1 MRTLAQFFYLAVGSL
16 AIYVTDMPRAF
27 SLPNDAEQLPSN
39 VPSARSP
46 QEVNVEAQKLVDGG
60 NAAYKSKDYAKT
72 VELYTELLRLK
83 PRDPRAY
90 YNRGNAYDRMN
101 NFDAAAADFSEAIKI
116 QPSFY
121 LALMNRGN
129 IFSRNGR
136 YADAIT
142 DYDRALQYKTDDFLI
157 FYNRGVAHER
167 LGNDAQAVDDLTEA
181 IRLNPNDA
189 QSYADRGIVLS
200 RLGKVAEARK
210 DLAAALRISPDNAR
224 AVQGLNDI
232 DRKSSGPAV
241 DTPGVVNE
249 MHHGRTVDFLL
260 ELVEQAC
267 FKNGEVAADLE
278 AVAKNRAWTPATEE
292 ERTKASASIG
302 TTLINGW
309 TSTTEFGGIA
319 ILQSVVKEVPPVFV
333 CSIITKLASPNVYRD
348 VALAFER
355 RFNVPESEVE
365 DRGLTSTKGYWL
377 PHTPSC
383 DAKATLVGSDG
394 NLTLTIRMLHG
405 RRRPNGS

>member
-60 NAAYKSKDYAKT
+60 NAAYKSKDYAKA

-83 PRDPRAY
+83 PWDPRAY
-90 YNRGNAYDRMN
+90 YNRGNAYYRMN
-101 NFDAAAADFSEAIKI
+101 NFDAAADFSEAIKI
-116 QPSFY
+116 QPSLH

-129 IFSRNGR
+129 IFLRNGR
-136 YADAIT
+136 YADAIS
-142 DYDRALQYKTDDFLI
+142 DYDRALQYTTDDFLI
-157 FYNRGVAHER
+157 YYNRGVAHQR
-167 LGNDAQAVDDLTEA
+167 LGNDTQAVDDLTEA
-181 IRLNPNDA
+181 IRLNPKDA
-189 QSYADRGIVLS
+189 QSFAERGIALS

-249 MHHGRTVDFLL
+249 MPHVRTVDFLL

-292 ERTKASASIG
+292 ERTKASASIDA
-302 TTLINGW
+302 TLINSW
-309 TSTTEFGGIA
+309 ISTTEFGSVA
-319 ILQSVVKEVPPVFV
+319 ILQSEVVETSPVYV
-333 CSIITKLASPNVYRD
+333 CSITTKLASPHVYKD
-348 VALAFER
+348 VSLGLES
-355 RFNVPESEVE
+355 RFKVAAVEVQ
-365 DRGLTSTKGYWL
+365 DRGPTITTSYWL
-377 PHTPSC
+377 PHTPNC
-383 DAKATLVGSDG
+383 DAKTSLIASDG
-394 NLTLTIRMLHG
+394 GLTLTIRLLHG
-405 RRRPNGS
+405 RKKPNK

>member
-224 AVQGLNDI
+224 AVQGLDDI
-232 DRKSSGPAV
+232 DQKRTDSTV
-241 DTPGVVNE
+241 DTPGVINE
-249 MHHGRTVDFLL
+249 MSHVRTVDFLL

-267 FKNGEVAADLE
+267 FKNGEDAADLE
-278 AVAKNRAWTPATEE
+278 AFAKSRAWTPATEE
-292 ERTKASASIG
+292 ERTKASASIDA
-302 TTLINGW
+302 TLINSW
-309 TSTTEFGGIA
+309 ISTTEFGSVA
-319 ILQSVVKEVPPVFV
+319 ILQSEVVETSPVYV
-333 CSIITKLASPNVYRD
+333 CSITTKLASPHVYKD
-348 VALAFER
+348 VSLGLES
-355 RFNVPESEVE
+355 RFKVAAVEVQ
-365 DRGLTSTKGYWL
+365 DRGPTITTSYWL
-377 PHTPSC
+377 PHTPNC
-383 DAKATLVGSDG
+383 DAKTSLIASDG
-394 NLTLTIRMLHG
+394 GLTLTIRLLHG
-405 RRRPNGS
+405 RRRPNG